1 MTTTYRYSAVTADG
15 RTVTGKT
22 KGTSIHSVA
31 STLVDQGL
39 EVSSVKAKRNIA
51 KLEITPY
58 KADRADVMHFSRQ
71 LSAFIRAGV
80 PIADAI
86 DMLQEEMKDKV
97 LRGVLLDMSESL
109 RRGDSLASA
118 IAPHSDVFPPF
129 YVSVLKS
136 VELTGQLDVVLDQL
150 SLYIERDLEARRKI
164 KSALAYPVMVMAL
177 SFMTVGVMAG
187 FVLPRFATFFDSFD
201 AELPLPTRML
211 LGITDIF
218 TTWWWAMALVVFGFV
233 FVMLTFGR
241 TPRGR
246 KMKHGFVL
254 RVPMVGVVVRYAVIE
269 RFCRILSS
277 MVKAGVPLPDALR
290 LASDGSNNA
299 LFEEGLTKAR
309 EEMIQGKGLSQP
321 IADTQL
327 FPAAVT
333 QMLAVGENTGT
344 LDGQLESMALYY
356 EKELEYKLK
365 ALTTMFEPMT
375 ILFMAGVVGFVAVA
389 LVSAMYGV
397 FNQVEV

>member
-1 MTTTYRYSAVTADG
+1 MTTTYRYSALTADG
-15 RTVTGKT
+15 RTITGKT

-39 EVSSVKAKRNIA
+39 EVQGVRAKRNIL

-58 KADRADVMHFSRQ
+58 KAERADVMHFSRQ
-71 LSAFIRAGV
+71 LSAFIKAGV

-86 DMLQEEMKDKV
+86 DILQEEMKDKI
-97 LRGVLLDMSESL
+97 LRGVLSDMSESL
-109 RRGDSLASA
+109 RRGDSLAAA
-118 IAPHSDVFPPF
+118 ISPHSDVFPPF
-129 YVSVLKS
+129 YVSVLRS

-150 SLYIERDLEARRKI
+150 SQYIERDLEARRKI

-177 SFMTVGVMAG
+177 SVATVGIMAG
-187 FVLPRFATFFDSFD
+187 FVLPRFKTFFSEFD

-211 LGITDIF
+211 LGFTDIF
-218 TTWWWAMALVVFGFV
+218 TTWWWAMGLFILSFV
-233 FVMLTFGR
+233 TLMVTFGR

-246 KMKHGFVL
+246 RIRHGVVL
-254 RVPMVGVVVRYAVIE
+254 KIPLVGVVVRYAVVE
-269 RFCRILSS
+269 RFCRILCS

-290 LASDGSNNA
+290 LAADGCNNA
-299 LFEEGLTKAR
+299 IFELGLTRAR
-309 EEMIQGKGLSQP
+309 EQMMEGQGLADP
-321 IADTQL
+321 IAQTGL
-327 FPAAVT
+327 FPGAVT

-344 LDGQLESMALYY
+344 LDEQLESMAAYY
-356 EKELEYKLK
+356 DKELEYKLK
-365 ALTTMFEPMT
+365 QLTTMFEPLT

-389 LVSAMYGV
+389 LVSAMYGI